1 VLHFG
6 VRILA
11 TIVIYDFRKFSL
23 TVIGINLILYIL
35 RNNYGISLLLILSGS
50 SASEPGPSSAAST
63 EYIQKSAYLFRSA
76 EVEPQNTHFHLK
88 CRLLDDS

>member
-35 RNNYGISLLLILSGS
+35 RNNYGISLLLILS
-50 SASEPGPSSAAST
+50 AAST

>member
-50 SASEPGPSSAAST
+50 SASEPGLPVA
-63 EYIQKSAYLFRSA
+63 
-76 EVEPQNTHFHLK
+76 
-88 CRLLDDS
+88 CRLGVFICK